1 MLFIF
6 QEEVSGSWLSSF
18 FKFFIDPNYLDA
30 PGAEMAASSWVFT
43 AMVIALL
50 FAALME
56 VVKWIRKERAPLNRK
71 HWPLRFVLGWMAL
84 GCLPIL
90 LCVLGFYAADNRF
103 KQVLGLN
110 GFFKGVVFGWMVY
123 AAVMLVV
130 DFAIPRFRADFRL

>member
-18 FKFFIDPNYLDA
+18 FRFFIDPSYLDA

-43 AMVIALL
+43 ALVIAVL

-56 VVKWIRKERAPLNRK
+56 VIKWVRKERASLNRK
-71 HWPLRFVLGWMAL
+71 HWPIRAVLGWMAL

-90 LCVLGFYAADNRF
+90 LCVLGFYASDNRF
-103 KQVLGLN
+103 KQVLGLG
-110 GFFKGVVFGWMVY
+110 GFFKGVVFGWVVYVVAMV
-123 AAVMLVV
+123 VV
-130 DFAIPRFRADFRL
+130 DLFVPRFRSDYGK